1 MTSQAGC
8 PGDVGAAREF
18 AAEWVAAWNSHDLDR
33 ILLHYAEQVEFRS
46 RKAARL
52 VDSGL
57 IRGKTALRAYWARAL
72 ETQPDLRFELDA
84 VFLGHGILT
93 LTYRTHLG
101 VDAAETFEFGQDG
114 LVIRSAA
121 CHAN

>member
-1 MTSQAGC
+1 MTSQAAC
-8 PGDVGAAREF
+8 PSDAGAAREF
-18 AAEWVAAWNSHDLDR
+18 AAQWVAAWNSHDLDR
-33 ILLHYAEQVEFRS
+33 ILIHYADLVEFRS

-52 VDSGL
+52 VDNGL
-57 IRGKTALRAYWARAL
+57 IRGKSALRAYWAKAL
-72 ETQPDLRFELDA
+72 ETHPDLRFELGA

-93 LTYRTHLG
+93 LTYRTHLSIE
-101 VDAAETFEFGQDG
+101 AAETFEFGEDW